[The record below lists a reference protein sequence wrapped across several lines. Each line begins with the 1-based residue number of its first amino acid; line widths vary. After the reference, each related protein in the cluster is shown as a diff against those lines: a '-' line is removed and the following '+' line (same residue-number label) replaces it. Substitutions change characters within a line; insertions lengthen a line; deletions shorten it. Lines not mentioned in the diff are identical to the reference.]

1 MARHDLYKE
10 LKLDRSK
17 APADLAAELD
27 DRLRGVSWEDK
38 ATHEQLTV
46 ARKILGDPTKRT
58 MYDQRLDDPSASIDI
73 DNLRGL
79 ANQEAA
85 APKTSTMTAAMAV
98 EKVKG
103 FYRAD
108 QKPKLVG
115 TAVAAVAVL
124 GLVGA
129 GVASCGSD
137 DEDAVAT
144 SGSTSSNSDSGGSA
158 SNNGSSTGS
167 SQEDGLSEY
176 EFLEPGEELVVTTGK
191 PYEYDDGRT
200 EYVNGG
206 EYGYTVDNMRL
217 VDRMSVPD
225 PDAPDD
231 HPDSKAEKIG
241 EFVCFDVTVRV
252 IEGAELPDYLLDDS
266 TASEAAEDEL
276 LTQVNRARELKYTQ
290 VNPILDGRRL
300 GEKLND
306 SVVVDTPPGSDGEL
320 VVSPETKTTY
330 PGLASSTP
338 GDVVV
343 ANTDENTVTHGMCLS
358 ASRSE
363 TDEPERNTGYVVNA
377 EVNPNNA
384 GADREVRGWRFDH

>member
-1 MARHDLYKE
+1 MFSIDLYHDLD
-10 LKLDRSK
+10 LDRSK
-17 APADLAAELD
+17 SPSELSAELD
-27 DRLRGVSWEDK
+27 DRLRGVSWDDK

-46 ARKILGDPTKRT
+46 ARKILGDPVKRT
-58 MYDQRLDDPSASIDI
+58 MYDQRLADPSANIDV

-79 ANQEAA
+79 AYQEVKE
-85 APKTSTMTAAMAV
+85 PTSPEMTATMAV
-98 EKVKG
+98 DKVKS
-103 FYRAD
+103 FYRTD
-108 QKPKLVG
+108 RTPKLAG

-137 DEDAVAT
+137 GEDAVAT
-144 SGSTSSNSDSGGSA
+144 SGSTSSNRDSGGSD
-158 SNNGSSTGS
+158 NDNGTSTGS

-176 EFLEPGEELVVTTGK
+176 EFLDPGEELVVTTGK

-200 EYVNGG
+200 EYVDGG
-206 EYGYTVDNMRL
+206 KYGFSVDNMRL
-217 VDRMSVPD
+217 VDRMSLPD

-241 EFVCFDVTVRV
+241 EFVCFDVAVRV

-276 LTQVNRARELKYTQ
+276 LAQVNRARELEYTQ
-290 VNPILDGRRL
+290 VNPILDDTRIGK
-300 GEKLND
+300 ELND
-306 SVVVDTPPGSDGEL
+306 SVVIETPPGSDGEL
-320 VVSPETKTTY
+320 VVSPEAKTTY

-358 ASRSE
+358 ASGSE

-377 EVNPNNA
+377 EVSSNNA
-384 GADREVRGWRFDH
+384 GAEREVRGWRFDH